1 MIFEVVVYGKP
12 QPAGSKKGFSR
23 KNSTFTQIVDAN
35 PKAKDYK
42 ASVSQAAGEKMQA
55 KGLPIFEGPLFVEL
69 RFYLV
74 RPKGH
79 WNSKGELN
87 AAGRRKLMPTSKPD
101 VLKLARGVEDA
112 LSGVVYRDDNQIVR
126 EVLSKTYG
134 SPTRVEIIVRPFFV
148 TDAAENAQHDLLS

>member
-42 ASVSQAAGEKMQA
+42 ASVSQAAGEKMKA
-55 KGLPIFEGPLFVEL
+55 KGIPLFEGPLFVEF

-148 TDAAENAQHDLLS
+148 TDAAENAQHDLLF